1 MMITI
6 DQASAR
12 GALAAADH
20 PTFPAVTADV
30 TISAQPVDLLSVAGQ
45 LYDTGLTQLITQL
58 QALCDTGIQYLILD
72 LARVTGCD
80 HRLFD
85 VLVWIHQILTERRD
99 WVRLVGVCPTVYNA
113 LDDATPSESL
123 LVYQTSDWTSGPAG

>member
-1 MMITI
+1 VMITI

-12 GALAAADH
+12 GALASADH
-20 PTFPAVTADV
+20 PTYPADTAEV
-30 TISAQPVDLLSVAGQ
+30 TISAQPVDLLSVTGQ
-45 LYDTGLTQLITQL
+45 LHNTGLTQLIQQL
-58 QALCDTGIQYLILD
+58 QALCDTGTQHLILD

-85 VLVWIHQILTERRD
+85 VLAWIHQILTERRG
-99 WVRLVGVCPTVYNA
+99 WVRLVGVGSTVYNA

-123 LVYQTSDWTSGPAG
+123 LVYQTSDWTSGPPG